1 VFKARRKFD
10 NNEFAVK
17 ISFKPFEKYAEK
29 EKQDLKNEIKLM
41 KELTHP
47 FIVKIIDDFINS
59 DGNLCIMQ
67 VLYPEGDF
75 SKFLEKRQG
84 NIFSENEILH
94 FLANIII
101 FVNHLNSR
109 DIYHRDLKPENFLI

>member
-1 VFKARRKFD
+1 VYKARRKID

-17 ISFKPFEKYAEK
+17 ISFKPFEKYLEK
-29 EKQDLKNEIKLM
+29 EKQDLENEIKLM

-47 FIVKIIDDFINS
+47 FVVKIIDDFINS

-75 SKFLEKRQG
+75 SKFLEKRKG

-101 FVNHLNSR
+101 FVNHINSR